1 MVCRLEVTNRQWQ
14 DTRRM
19 GRRPETLNTEYPI
32 RTALQSS
39 GCPADQSE
47 MVVLFA
53 NLLTWLTWLFEPA
66 QAVAVA
72 VCEPVLDTAGRLQ
85 QWTHHN
91 TPLTSPHPRALNPL
105 PEPALG

>member
-1 MVCRLEVTNRQWQ
+1 
-14 DTRRM
+14 
-19 GRRPETLNTEYPI
+19 
-32 RTALQSS
+32 
-39 GCPADQSE
+39 

-53 NLLTWLTWLFEPA
+53 NLLTWLAWLFEPA

-72 VCEPVLDTAGRLQ
+72 VCELVLDTAGCLQ
-85 QWTHHN
+85 QWTRLN

>member
-1 MVCRLEVTNRQWQ
+1 
-14 DTRRM
+14 
-19 GRRPETLNTEYPI
+19 
-32 RTALQSS
+32 
-39 GCPADQSE
+39 

-53 NLLTWLTWLFEPA
+53 NLLTWLAWLFKPM
-66 QAVAVA
+66 QAEGVTA
-72 VCEPVLDTAGRLQ
+72 CEPVLDTAGPLQ

>member
-1 MVCRLEVTNRQWQ
+1 
-14 DTRRM
+14 M

-39 GCPADQSE
+39 VCPADQSE

-66 QAVAVA
+66 QAMVVAA
-72 VCEPVLDTAGRLQ
+72 CEPVLDTAGRLQ
-85 QWTHHN
+85 QWTHLN

>member
-1 MVCRLEVTNRQWQ
+1 
-14 DTRRM
+14 M

-66 QAVAVA
+66 QAMVVAA
-72 VCEPVLDTAGRLQ
+72 CEPVLDTAGRLQ
-85 QWTHHN
+85 QWTHLN